1 MGSLARRD
9 FLQRK
14 VVLKVHV
21 PSLSLPPAVQQRL
34 ADLVGTRYD
43 ARSGWLKLVGDKHPN
58 RHLNQKYLTLLMR
71 ELLNESFLA
80 DSRYAFR
87 SSPSDEQR
95 TEESKTPGTLTLSC
109 RWSCRVCHVSCPHHK
124 TGSRHS
130 PISALKIRRRFEG
143 STLCPP
149 TFRAFLVRNHSACPT
164 PSHTSATHQS

>member
-95 TEESKTPGTLTLSC
+95 KRRIEDARNAHTVSC
-109 RWSCRVCHVSCPHHK
+109 VSCRVVCVMCRVLTTKQVH
-124 TGSRHS
+124 
-130 PISALKIRRRFEG
+130 
-143 STLCPP
+143 
-149 TFRAFLVRNHSACPT
+149 
-164 PSHTSATHQS
+164 ATHRSQH

>member
-95 TEESKTPGTLTLSC
+95 NEESKAPGTLTLSC
-109 RWSCRVCHVSCPHHK
+109 RVVGRVVCVMCRVLTTKQVH
-124 TGSRHS
+124 
-130 PISALKIRRRFEG
+130 
-143 STLCPP
+143 
-149 TFRAFLVRNHSACPT
+149 
-164 PSHTSATHQS
+164 ATHRSQH